1 MLVDFLYACRLAYL
15 LWICLSPCGFAY
27 LLADLLLDLP
37 LLLHTCSYSCNDD
50 GIYHLAARCR
60 NKTKILGNLAYF
72 LVFQSNEN
80 FCIAAAARKP
90 HL

>member
-1 MLVDFLYACRLAYL
+1 MLADLPISF
-15 LWICLSPCGFAY
+15 GFAY